1 MVLVRS
7 VSLRKCQNRANCER
21 NLKFCTEFLDVASV
35 QNSEGSNFFGH
46 SKWLKQPKWLYQ
58 PMVNISRLESDI
70 SLIFVLNDTEYMV
83 SHRCFI
89 WTWVVRST
97 VKAKLAKLSLNLDT
111 LQYLTIKVS
120 YELAFLPFTIQIY
133 GFL

>member
-1 MVLVRS
+1 
-7 VSLRKCQNRANCER
+7 
-21 NLKFCTEFLDVASV
+21 
-35 QNSEGSNFFGH
+35 
-46 SKWLKQPKWLYQ
+46 
-58 PMVNISRLESDI
+58 MVNISRLESDI

-83 SHRCFI
+83 SYRCFL

-97 VKAKLAKLSLNLDT
+97 VKAKLATLSLNLDT

-120 YELAFLPFTIQIY
+120 YELAISPNTIQIY

>member
-1 MVLVRS
+1 
-7 VSLRKCQNRANCER
+7 
-21 NLKFCTEFLDVASV
+21 
-35 QNSEGSNFFGH
+35 
-46 SKWLKQPKWLYQ
+46 
-58 PMVNISRLESDI
+58 MVNISRWESDI
-70 SLIFVLNDTEYMV
+70 SLIFVLNDAEYMV
-83 SHRCFI
+83 SYRCLI

-120 YELAFLPFTIQIY
+120 YELAFSPNSFQIY